1 MTVPEDEIG
10 KLQVVLTV
18 VDGKIVFEQEGA
30 LR

>member
-10 KLQVVLTV
+10 ELQVVMTV
-18 VDGKIVFEQEGA
+18 VDGKSVFEKEGA